1 MGTQSGY
8 GVTLGIG
15 TTTAADTESE
25 FDADT
30 YTDVG
35 EVSEIGEFGDERTV
49 VEFIA
54 LSDGRVKKSRGS
66 SNAGDC
72 VIVYAFDGDDGG
84 QDALKTAFEVVSQS
98 ADEFNFRVVFNDSGG
113 TNGTTFYF
121 RAKIT
126 SRRVQSIS
134 NDNTITVQATLA
146 INSAIIEKAA
156 A

>member
-1 MGTQSGY
+1 MATQTGS

-25 FDADT
+25 FDADS
-30 YTDVG
+30 YVDVG
-35 EVSEIGEFGDERTV
+35 EVSEIGEFGDERQV

-54 LSDGRVKKSRGS
+54 LADGRVKKARGS
-66 SNAGDC
+66 ANAGDA
-72 VIVYAFDGDDGG
+72 VIVYAFDGSDGG
-84 QDALKTAFEVVSQS
+84 QDDIKDAFEVSSQT
-98 ADEFNFRVVFNDSGG
+98 ADEFNFRIVFNDSGG
-113 TNGTTFYF
+113 VNGTTFYF
-121 RAKIT
+121 RAKVT